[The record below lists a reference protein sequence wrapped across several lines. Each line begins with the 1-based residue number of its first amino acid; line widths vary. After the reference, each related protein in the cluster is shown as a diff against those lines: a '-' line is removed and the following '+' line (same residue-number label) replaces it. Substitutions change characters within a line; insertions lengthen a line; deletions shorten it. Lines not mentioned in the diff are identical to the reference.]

1 MTKSRTGNGIV
12 VIAEIIGLDKKEFA
26 PIATNPFFQIN
37 RLTFSPDATGK
48 GL

>member
-1 MTKSRTGNGIV
+1 MPV

-26 PIATNPFFQIN
+26 PIATDPVFQIN
-37 RLTFSPDATGK
+37 RLTFSSNATGL